1 MKVIDKLGNYIEKL
15 DRPNT
20 DLRYGINDV
29 CGITNTK
36 QLVLG
41 TKANLIG
48 RTFEKFTVLA
58 PREFIFNRRTSRNGE
73 RISLGYN
80 TTEREW
86 ILTED
91 YCHFRVRKDKEN
103 IIDPDFLY
111 LFFLDPEFDR
121 YARFNSWGSATEF
134 FNWEEMIETPIN
146 LLPLKTQHRIVE
158 DYRIIEKRS
167 KLLKDIDNSLFEH
180 AKLFMSKLILDV
192 SLWNGEISI
201 DEFCKQIASGGTPNR
216 SQDEYWDSK
225 TIPWLKNGEIKNNVI
240 VETEESISEL
250 GLESSSAKI
259 FPLFSIHMAMY
270 CVSDIQVAVSC
281 IPLCTNQAVLNFEL
295 GTFREASFLYYMLA
309 TFGNNITSN
318 ANGSAQQNL
327 SKELISAFK
336 FKRPVLDNKAF
347 EYFEK
352 NLNYRIQIAKEI
364 KEIDRL
370 KTMVLKK
377 CWQG

>member
-1 MKVIDKLGNYIEKL
+1 MMLIDKLGNYIEKL
-15 DRPNT
+15 DRPNA
-20 DLRYGINDV
+20 DLRYGIDDV

-48 RTFEKFTVLA
+48 RTFEKFSVLA

-80 TTEREW
+80 TTGREW

-91 YCHFRVRKDKEN
+91 YCHFRVKKDKEN
-103 IIDPDFLY
+103 ELDPDFLY

-134 FNWEEMIETPIN
+134 FNWEEMIEVPVK
-146 LLPLKTQHRIVE
+146 LLPLEKQHRIVE
-158 DYRIIEKRS
+158 DYRIIEKRT
-167 KLLKDIDNSLFEH
+167 KILQEIDDNLFKH
-180 AKLFMSKLILDV
+180 AKLFMSKLSSEA
-192 SLWNGEISI
+192 SLWDGEISI

-216 SQDEYWDSK
+216 SQDEYWNAA

-240 VETEESISEL
+240 VDTEESISKL
-250 GLESSSAKI
+250 GLESSSARI
-259 FPLFSIHMAMY
+259 FPRFSIHMAMY

-295 GTFREASFLYYMLA
+295 GSFREACFLYYVLA
-309 TFGNNITSN
+309 TFGNEITSN

-327 SKELISAFK
+327 SKEIISAFK
-336 FKRPVLDNKAF
+336 FQRPVLESKPFA
-347 EYFEK
+347 YFEK
-352 NLNYRIQIAKEI
+352 NLKYRIQIAKEI
-364 KEIDRL
+364 KELEHL
-370 KTMVLKK
+370 KAMVLKK
-377 CWQG
+377 CWRG